1 MSALIDVE
9 RAVADWLLTVLPGRT
24 LVKRDDSDAGAPAG
38 PCVVYSATATTA
50 QGRPRHMPDD
60 TVTAPH
66 EVRVALSL
74 LGANALTDAGALV
87 LSLYATRRT
96 ADLYRVA
103 GLLSH
108 GQPQDRTALELATMQ
123 ARADLEV
130 VLSAHLSYSVAL
142 ESIDTVGI
150 STPSAT
156 FTVTRGVDPH
166 GC

>member
-1 MSALIDVE
+1 MAAMIDVE
-9 RAVADWLLTVLPGRT
+9 RGVADWLRAVLPART

-38 PCVVYSATATTA
+38 PCAVYSTTATAA
-50 QGRPRHMPDD
+50 QGRPRHHADD

-66 EVRVALSL
+66 EVRVSLTL
-74 LGANALTDAGALV
+74 LGADALTDAGALV

-103 GLLSH
+103 GLMSH

-130 VLSAHLSYSVAL
+130 VLSASLTYSAAL
-142 ESIDTVGI
+142 ESIDSVTI
-150 STPSAT
+150 TTPSAVI
-156 FTVTRGVDPH
+156 TVTRGDDPH